1 MVLIIFIII
10 VYFYF
15 RRKRDNRRVIS
26 VRRPE
31 DRKPSVSKS
40 NDPRIDQDSLTEK
53 SEVEVDVFSTG
64 SKENDI
70 YETDLHFLNADLYRL
85 GDRGYSAIE
94 IGVVFGLVA
103 SVVVQ

>member
-15 RRKRDNRRVIS
+15 RRKRYNRRVIS

-40 NDPRIDQDSLTEK
+40 NDLNIDQDSLTEK
-53 SEVEVDVFSTG
+53 SEVEVDIFSTG
-64 SKENDI
+64 SKDNDI
-70 YETDLHFLNADLYRL
+70 YETDLHFLNADLYRD
-85 GDRGYSAIE
+85 GNTCDMSHVTGR
-94 IGVVFGLVA
+94 
-103 SVVVQ
+103 